1 MTTMIDISET
11 EIKDDKDFVKLALT
25 YGTPIKSRESGNFID
40 TLVAVH
46 SNQVK
51 KDSLSKRYG
60 LDEFPIHTDCAYLKL
75 PPKYILLR
83 YIGSIE
89 NLTPTIVVHFD
100 ESKLSDEEKDFIQRI
115 IWFVKSK
122 DNGFYSPILKD
133 GILRYDKEVMKMAN
147 PNEDKMIEIL
157 AKMDRTEIKW
167 TKNKVA
173 VINNHSVLH
182 FRPQTRDEENNK
194 RVLQRINII

>member
-1 MTTMIDISET
+1 MIDISET

-89 NLTPTIVVHFD
+89 NPTPTIVVHFD

>member
-89 NLTPTIVVHFD
+89 NPTPTIVVHFD